1 MIFSK
6 GSSSDL
12 HCYSSSSVWN
22 SPGWSPLHLSSGV
35 VCWSHL
41 RIKINVHSRQIPP
54 AHLSPHPGL
63 SHLTHDQCED
73 EGHLHEGGA
82 VTAGQEAA
90 GDGEAVEGEDDP
102 QRDAAQGV

>member
-41 RIKINVHSRQIPP
+41 RIQINVHSRQIPP
-54 AHLSPHPGL
+54 SHLSPHPGL
-63 SHLTHDQCED
+63 SHLTHDQRED
-73 EGHLHEGGA
+73 EGHLHEGWP
-82 VTAGQEAA
+82 VTPGQETAR
-90 GDGEAVEGEDDP
+90 DGEATEGEDDTFC
-102 QRDAAQGV
+102 DATKGF